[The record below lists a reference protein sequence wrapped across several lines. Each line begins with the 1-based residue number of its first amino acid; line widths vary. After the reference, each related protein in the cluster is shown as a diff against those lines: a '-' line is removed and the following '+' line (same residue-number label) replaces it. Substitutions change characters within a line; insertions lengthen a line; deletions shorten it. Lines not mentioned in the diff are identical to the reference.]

1 MRCATM
7 GGDGGCVP
15 QRADMVKTVGYGFV
29 RDKLGLAGLGHCAN
43 TISYQSEDSVSENRR
58 REVTMSQCAISASPL
73 EEPIVA
79 CKLGFL
85 YNKES
90 LLDRL
95 LHKTMPDSFA
105 HIRAL
110 KDVKVCKVTR
120 EAKDGA
126 FICPVTQLD
135 LRSTKALIN
144 WANGCLLAQRAVD
157 ELGSKECPVGGGP
170 LEPIVLAPPEAE
182 LERRRGE
189 LVVKKPKK
197 RAAASSEANEVK
209 SEVTPAVGSARV
221 DSQMKTEAD
230 TDHIKKKMK
239 QKADDG
245 VSSRLDAY
253 SSSDIYKKLFHKDG
267 ERGQTDAFGQGYS
280 NKGIGV

>member
-1 MRCATM
+1 M

-79 CKLGFL
+79 CKLGYL

-95 LHKTMPDSFA
+95 LHKTMPESFA

-120 EAKDGA
+120 EAKEGTL
-126 FICPVTQLD
+126 ICPVTQMD
-135 LRSTKALIN
+135 LRATKAIIN
-144 WANGCLLAQRAVD
+144 WANGCLLSQRAVD
-157 ELGSKECPVGGGP
+157 ELGSKECPVGGGSF
-170 LEPIVLAPPEAE
+170 EPIGLAPPEEE
-182 LERRRGE
+182 LERRRAE
-189 LVVKKPKK
+189 LVKKPKK
-197 RAAASSEANEVK
+197 RSAASSEAAEVK
-209 SEVTPAVGSARV
+209 SQVLPAIGSTRV
-221 DSQMKTEAD
+221 DSLTRTEAD
-230 TDHIKKKMK
+230 TEHIKKKMK

-245 VSSRLDAY
+245 VSSRLDGY
-253 SSSDIYKKLFHKDG
+253 SSSDVYKKLFNKDG
-267 ERGQTDAFGQGYS
+267 ERGQMDAFGQGYS

>member
-1 MRCATM
+1 M

-90 LLDRL
+90 LMDRL
-95 LHKTMPDSFA
+95 LHKSMPESFS
-105 HIRAL
+105 HIKKL
-110 KDVKVCKVTR
+110 KDVKVVKGTR
-120 EAKDGA
+120 EKNDGA

-135 LRSTKALIN
+135 LRYTKAVIN
-144 WANGCLLAQRAVD
+144 WANGCLFAQRAVD
-157 ELGSKECPVGGGP
+157 ELGSKECPVEGGP
-170 LEPIVLAPPEAE
+170 FESIVLAPPEAE

-189 LVVKKPKK
+189 LVKKPKK
-197 RAAASSEANEVK
+197 RTADALEEK
-209 SEVTPAVGSARV
+209 KPEVTPAIGSVRV
-221 DSQMKTEAD
+221 DSGIRTETD
-230 TDHIKKKMK
+230 TENMKKKMK
-239 QKADDG
+239 VKADDG
-245 VSSRLDAY
+245 VSTRLDGY
-253 SSSDIYKKLFHKDG
+253 SSSDVYKKLFHKDG

>member
-1 MRCATM
+1 
-7 GGDGGCVP
+7 
-15 QRADMVKTVGYGFV
+15 V

-43 TISYQSEDSVSENRR
+43 TISFQSEDTVSETRR
-58 REVTMSQCAISASPL
+58 REVTMTQCAISASPL

-95 LHKTMPDSFA
+95 LHKTMPESFS

-120 EAKDGA
+120 EAKDAKEGA

-135 LRSTKALIN
+135 LRSTKAVIN
-144 WANGCLLAQRAVD
+144 WANGFLLAQRAVD
-157 ELGSKECPVGGGP
+157 ELGSKECPAGGGP
-170 LEPIVLAPPEAE
+170 FEPIVLAPSEAE

-197 RAAASSEANEVK
+197 RSAAEATEAKAEVK
-209 SEVTPAVGSARV
+209 PAVGSTRV
-221 DSQMKTEAD
+221 DSLSNSEAD
-230 TDHIKKKMK
+230 TEQIKKKMK

-245 VSSRLDAY
+245 VNSRLDVY
-253 SSSDIYKKLFHKDG
+253 SSSDVYKKLFNKDG
-267 ERGQTDAFGQGYS
+267 ERGQMDAFGQGYS